1 MILRRISDCL
11 CKIIS
16 FMQHRLFVF
25 MYKNDCDGPG
35 PEIQVSAVVIGS
47 SSRPPSMPVKFC
59 NSDFEFV
66 GLCPNIHAVHGIF
79 QICIVCSRQ
88 RISVTQDEC
97 DRE

>member
-35 PEIQVSAVVIGS
+35 PEIQVSAMVIGS
-47 SSRPPSMPVKFC
+47 SPPPTFNASKI
-59 NSDFEFV
+59 
-66 GLCPNIHAVHGIF
+66 L
-79 QICIVCSRQ
+79 QQ
-88 RISVTQDEC
+88 
-97 DRE
+97 